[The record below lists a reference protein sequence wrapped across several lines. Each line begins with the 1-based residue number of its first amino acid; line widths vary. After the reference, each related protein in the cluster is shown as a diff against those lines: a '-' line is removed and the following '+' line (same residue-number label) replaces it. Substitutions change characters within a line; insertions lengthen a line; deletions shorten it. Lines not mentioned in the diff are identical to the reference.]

1 MIVFVAFSAVYI
13 LFLAWSRW
21 YWTETESVEIDSQ
34 FVRFSILVPVR
45 NEEIKI
51 LELLECIKSQDYPSD
66 QYEVIVIDDQSEDN
80 TSNLVESYFQSNSLD
95 WKLLSVN
102 TGEKGGKKNA
112 ITFGVSESKYDHII
126 TTDGDC
132 RFGDKWL
139 RAYASKYSNSDAVMV
154 TGPVKMESRNLFT
167 RLQSLEFSCLIGIG
181 AATLKSG
188 NPTMCN
194 GANLSYKKLIFQEVS
209 GYLGNEN
216 IPSGDDEFLLQKI
229 YRKYPGKVSFLKSA
243 EAVAFTDAKQSIGE
257 LLNQR
262 IRWSSKW
269 RFHKSI
275 FIKLMALLVFLN
287 YLALFMAGIESF
299 AGGYPMAFL
308 GVVLIRW
315 ISLLYF
321 SHPLAQFFR
330 ISNVVWISLLLEIIY
345 PFFVFFLGIASI
357 FGKYS
362 WKGRY
367 YS

>member
-1 MIVFVAFSAVYI
+1 MIVFVAFSSVYVI
-13 LFLAWSRW
+13 FLVWCRW
-21 YWTETESVEIDSQ
+21 HWDKTKMVESTTEII
-34 FVRFSILVPVR
+34 RFSILVPVR
-45 NEEIKI
+45 NEQEKI
-51 LELLECIKSQDYPSD
+51 LTLLESIRNQDYPKD
-66 QYEVIVIDDQSEDN
+66 TYEVIVINDQSEDE
-80 TSNLVESYFQSNSLD
+80 TESVVRSFLEEHTLK
-95 WKLLSVN
+95 WKLVSVDG
-102 TGEKGGKKNA
+102 GEKGGKKNA
-112 ITFGVSESKYDHII
+112 ITLGVKEASHEYII

-132 RFGDKWL
+132 YFNQHWL
-139 RAYASKYSNSDAVMV
+139 NSYASIYQQYKAVMV
-154 TGPVKMESRNLFT
+154 TAPVKMKSSSLFT
-167 RLQSLEFSCLIGIG
+167 AMQSLEFGCLIGVG

-194 GANLSYKKLIFQEVS
+194 GANLSYKKSVFQEVN
-209 GYLGNEN
+209 GYQGNDN

-229 YRKYPGKVSFLKSA
+229 YRKYSDRVYFLKSSDA
-243 EAVAFTDAKQSIGE
+243 IAYTDAKQSFGE

-275 FIKLMALLVFLN
+275 FIKLMAMLVFLN
-287 YLALFMAGIESF
+287 YLALFVAGIESF
-299 AGGYPMAFL
+299 AGGYSLVFL

-321 SHPLAQFFR
+321 SYPLAQFFK